1 MHFPL
6 KKFFDVCDVNI
17 FAIIAQVYF
26 SIFAKI
32 IIFNVALHKK
42 QMAQMTSITSYIG
55 ILLAKIINDFRQVV
69 TAMYAL
75 CVKFFFSNKL
85 KNAIYTYKYKYYIL
99 FTLYRLMYQRI
110 LRIRHL
116 VLHTKVQPVD

>member
-1 MHFPL
+1 MVVNIKCTILHNAFFPQNI
-6 KKFFDVCDVNI
+6 FDVCDVNI

-75 CVKFFFSNKL
+75 CVKFFFQIN
-85 KNAIYTYKYKYYIL
+85 
-99 FTLYRLMYQRI
+99 
-110 LRIRHL
+110 
-116 VLHTKVQPVD
+116 

>member
-42 QMAQMTSITSYIG
+42 TDDEDDVNHT
-55 ILLAKIINDFRQVV
+55 
-69 TAMYAL
+69 
-75 CVKFFFSNKL
+75 
-85 KNAIYTYKYKYYIL
+85 IYY
-99 FTLYRLMYQRI
+99 
-110 LRIRHL
+110 
-116 VLHTKVQPVD
+116 